1 MDPCLTPVGA
11 DCKIDLLLVVG
22 AAGIGSASTV
32 TVASLIRTLACSD
45 PSEPS
50 FLVVPLTLIGCWLTP
65 VGEASGVIWL
75 VFSAGGAQSHESLRL
90 SSRVLS

>member
-1 MDPCLTPVGA
+1 VPSSEIDELDPWLTPVGA

-32 TVASLIRTLACSD
+32 TVALLILTLACGD

-50 FLVVPLTLIGCWLTP
+50 FLVVLLTLVGCWPAL
-65 VGEASGVIWL
+65 VGEASGVTWL
-75 VFSAGGAQSHESLRL
+75 VFSNVMPDHMGL
-90 SSRVLS
+90 